1 MAAAKKASKAAKKA
15 AKKATG
21 KRQVTAA
28 KTKAALAQSAPKK
41 APKKAAK
48 KAAKKV
54 QRKAMDTMARKNRVL
69 DEVVFEARDL
79 RIHAVRDNGSELP
92 IVKGVDFK
100 VRRGEVVALIGESGS
115 GKTTISLSAL
125 GYCKPGLKFAGGEA
139 RLLDE
144 NIVGKSTEELRPLRG
159 EKVAYL
165 AQSAAATFN
174 PSIKIN
180 EQVTEAPVLHGT
192 KTREEADEKALALYH
207 ALELPNPETIGD
219 RYPHQVSGGQLQRLM
234 AAMALCGE
242 PDLLVLDEPTTAL
255 DVTTQIEVLK
265 AFKSVIKEE
274 GAAAIYVTHDLA
286 VVAQIADHIV
296 VLYNGEIKEAG
307 PVDVIINQP
316 KHPYTQK
323 LMAAIKPL
331 PEAGLGDAS
340 SDEHMREAPALE
352 VTNIDAGY
360 GKGADG
366 KPKVMVLKDVNVSI
380 ERGKTVGI
388 IGESGCGKSTLARV
402 FAGLLPPTAGT
413 IKLDGNELA
422 PDLRQRSRNE
432 LQKVQFVYQMADTAL
447 NPRQRIS
454 DILGRPIEFYSGLRG
469 KAKQERINELLE
481 MVELPLVFADRYPHE
496 LSGGQKQRVNL
507 ARALAAEPEV
517 VLCDEVTSA
526 LDTIVGANVIELLK
540 NLRKKTGVS
549 YVFIS
554 HDLSTVASFADEIVV
569 LYAGKVAEQ
578 GPTDQVLSP
587 PYHPYTRLLI
597 SSVPETRVGWLEETM
612 QKQEAASGIAGQ
624 VTLTDIG
631 CPFYERCP
639 LAIAGTCDTTA
650 PPRRVDHNKHV
661 IECHRELKELGGM

>member
-1 MAAAKKASKAAKKA
+1 MAAPKKSAAKKAKSKTAKKTSA
-15 AKKATG
+15 SAKPKTSSAKA
-21 KRQVTAA
+21 R
-28 KTKAALAQSAPKK
+28 
-41 APKKAAK
+41 
-48 KAAKKV
+48 
-54 QRKAMDTMARKNRVL
+54 RDM

-79 RIHAVRDNGSELP
+79 KIHAVRDDGSELP

-125 GYCKPGLKFAGGEA
+125 GYCKPGLKFAGGQA
-139 RLLDE
+139 LLLGEDVTQK
-144 NIVGKSTEELRPLRG
+144 NTEELRPIRG
-159 EKVAYL
+159 ERVAYL

-174 PSIKIN
+174 PSILIN
-180 EQVTEAPVLHGT
+180 EQVTEAPVQHGT
-192 KTREEADEKALALYH
+192 KTREEADAKALALYH
-207 ALELPNPETIGD
+207 ALELPNPETIGS

-265 AFKSVIKEE
+265 AFKSVIKDE

-316 KHPYTQK
+316 KHPYTK
-323 LMAAIKPL
+323 RLMAAIKPL
-331 PEAGLGDAS
+331 PEAGQSEGS
-340 SDEHMREAPALE
+340 SDEHMRDVPALE
-352 VTNIDAGY
+352 VKDIDAGY
-360 GKGADG
+360 GRNADG
-366 KPKVMVLKDVNVSI
+366 SPKVMVLKDVNVSI

-402 FAGLLPPTAGT
+402 FAGLLPPMEGE
-413 IKLDGNELA
+413 ILLDGERLA
-422 PDLRQRSRNE
+422 PDLRQRSRDE
-432 LQKVQFVYQMADTAL
+432 LQKIQFVYQMADTAL
-447 NPRQRIS
+447 NPRHRIR
-454 DILGRPIEFYSGLRG
+454 DILGRPVEFYSGLRG
-469 KAKQERINELLE
+469 KAKQDRINELLE

-507 ARALAAEPEV
+507 ARALAADPEV

-540 NLRKKTGVS
+540 SLREKTGVS

-569 LYAGKVAEQ
+569 LYAGRVAEQ

-587 PYHPYTRLLI
+587 PYHPYTRLLV
-597 SSVPETRVGWLEETM
+597 SSVPEPRVGWLEDTM
-612 QKQEAASGIAGQ
+612 KRQESASGIAGQ
-624 VTLTDIG
+624 VNLTAVG
-631 CPFYERCP
+631 CPFFDRCP
-639 LAIAGTCDTTA
+639 LAIPGTCDTTN
-650 PPRRVDHNKHV
+650 PPRRVDKNKHV
-661 IECHRELKELGGM
+661 IECHRELTELGG